1 MAFVDYDYTDST
13 GRLTP
18 GQLYDLWQS
27 NKQRLA
33 AASVSPGDRMV
44 LELAVETPTT
54 EAQELTLAYYQ
65 DNLFAVTDAW
75 SRDMIIRRDPE
86 VPNKP
91 TDEMLYVEGS
101 VLGAAS
107 ALSAVTGML
116 WSLASVGISY
126 AIVKFTIFWEQPEA
140 REEAKKTVTEIGEA
154 VTSVALPLAL
164 PAIVLVGLLV
174 VLASE

>member
-1 MAFVDYDYTDST
+1 
-13 GRLTP
+13 
-18 GQLYDLWQS
+18 
-27 NKQRLA
+27 
-33 AASVSPGDRMV
+33 
-44 LELAVETPTT
+44 
-54 EAQELTLAYYQ
+54 
-65 DNLFAVTDAW
+65 
-75 SRDMIIRRDPE
+75 MIIRRDPE

-91 TDEMLYVEGS
+91 TDEMLIVEGA